1 MSIIDSQREQIIKDH
16 NTAQE
21 ELEGIISRLDPN
33 TKQLLFS
40 TPLHGDVDFS
50 LLVRLGFRN
59 VETISFE
66 KGEVTTIKNLPQSL
80 RVLVCSNQLLI
91 ELFDLP
97 AFLEEIDCEYNYISG
112 FSGENVKNLKK
123 LNISHNRLENLDQ
136 LSNNLEE
143 LYCTNNKLKLL
154 NLEGLD
160 ELRVL
165 HVSENPTLVI
175 EHVPASLV
183 DFKSDNSPFA
193 VVRRDGEGEPGAD
206 TTIGKMNHIHA
217 ETKIDYLEALDT
229 YFKLKKT
236 YEESLSKAKQDAFHS
251 AKTKSAGKRQVR
263 AIKPRCINCKRPGGT
278 IFQHTDSKY
287 TAICG
292 ATELHKKCNL
302 NIQLYRGSFSDE
314 ISLLY
319 IFKKAVDDSKEQIV
333 RQKLDTLFDYVADK
347 VAAEKFKKELD
358 NYNLESTIFNETLQS
373 HNEKYYSKTKRD
385 LIAEKTEEI
394 NKLLAQHGAI
404 INDYKQNMDNIE
416 LLRDAVRLQ
425 IREITPEIENLRR
438 LKNELNEVIVDINT
452 VGNTYDITSTL
463 VQRKVTLVNADIS
476 IEEPPSV
483 MKYSKKAQ

>member
-1 MSIIDSQREQIIKDH
+1 MSIIDSQRDQIIKDH

-21 ELEGIISRLDPN
+21 EIEGIISRLDPN
-33 TKQLLFS
+33 TKQLFFS

-50 LLVRLGFRN
+50 LLTRLGFRN

-66 KGEVTTIKNLPQSL
+66 KGEITTIKNLPQSL

-97 AFLEEIDCEYNYISG
+97 AFLEEIVCEYNYMSG

-123 LNISHNRLENLDQ
+123 LNISHNRLETLDQ

-160 ELRVL
+160 KLRVL

-193 VVRRDGEGEPGAD
+193 VVRRDGEDEPGGD

-251 AKTKSAGKRQVR
+251 AKTKSAGKRQVA

-302 NIQLYRGSFSDE
+302 NIQLYRGNFSDE

-319 IFKKAVDDSKEQIV
+319 IFKNAMDDTKEQIV

-347 VAAEKFKKELD
+347 IAAEKFKKQLD

-394 NKLLAQHGAI
+394 NKLLVQHDAI

-438 LKNELNEVIVDINT
+438 LKNELNEVDVEINT
-452 VGNTYDITSTL
+452 VGNIYDITSTL